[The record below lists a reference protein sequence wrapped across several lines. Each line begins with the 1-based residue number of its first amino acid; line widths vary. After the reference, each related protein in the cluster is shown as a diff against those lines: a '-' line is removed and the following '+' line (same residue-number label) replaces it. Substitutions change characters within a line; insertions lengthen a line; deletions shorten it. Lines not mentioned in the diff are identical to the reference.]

1 MHGPTPRPTRPG
13 GAPLSIPAPRRRPG
27 RIRAAGVAAA
37 LTAGSV
43 VAIAATPAHAG
54 PTLLRAITQNV
65 LSGLSHASDHGAA
78 PAGSVLNLTIT
89 LRRPD
94 PAGEQALIS
103 AENNPSS
110 SQYRHFLTPAQFAAR
125 FAVPAA
131 QQSAVRSFLAG
142 GGLDVDST
150 SVAGDVWSVHGTV
163 AAISALFQTPIHS
176 FTAGSSAFLA
186 NTRLPSFPFGLPIAN
201 IAGLNTLQHYTP
213 THGSTTAQGTCLG
226 TTCIGATTPQ
236 DLWTAYDQPG
246 SYTGQGQGLA
256 VFGEGQSD
264 GVVSDLRAF
273 EAQFGLPQ
281 VPVTVKHP
289 AGDTN
294 FSDDSGHEEWNIDT
308 QGSSGMAPDASSL
321 TLYFGSDLSDADVN
335 RLFSTFADDAN
346 GPLQASAS
354 FGECETVPVVSA
366 LVGQALSSSVIA
378 SLPVGIGLGN
388 NSDAALDA
396 VTRQAAAEGKTVF
409 VSTGDTGSSCPVV
422 YAAVIGAGNGVLNQ
436 GAPITNSP
444 ASLPYVTAV
453 GGTVLYTDPNGLR
466 AREYGWA
473 FSGGG
478 STLFTPAPDYQQGT
492 AGNVLPC
499 VTAPTTTCRG
509 IADVA
514 AQSGDVLTNGYTI
527 ISAGQPSQGGGTSLS
542 APLMQGM
549 WARVQ
554 SAAGPGGNGFA
565 NYPIYR
571 VGKDATQYA
580 RGFFDVNSADPTTG
594 LPASNG
600 AYVTTPGWDYVTGWG
615 VPKVAGLICDLTG
628 KVC

>member
-1 MHGPTPRPTRPG
+1 MHGPEPA
-13 GAPLSIPAPRRRPG
+13 GAPARRTR
-27 RIRAAGVAAA
+27 RAVATTAVAALVVGA
-37 LTAGSV
+37 AAAVTA
-43 VAIAATPAHAG
+43 APANAA

-65 LSGLSHASDHGAA
+65 LPGLSHATDHGSA
-78 PAGSVLNLTIT
+78 PAGSVLDLTIT
-89 LRRPD
+89 LRRPN
-94 PAGEQALIS
+94 PAGEQALIT
-103 AENNPSS
+103 AENDPAS
-110 SQYRHFLTPAQFAAR
+110 SQFHHSLTPAQFAAR
-125 FAVPAA
+125 FGVPAA
-131 QQSAVRSFLAG
+131 QQSAVRSFLTG
-142 GGLDVDST
+142 GGLAVDST
-150 SVAGDVWSVHGTV
+150 STAGDVWSVHGTA
-163 AAISALFQTPIHS
+163 AAISALFRTPIHS
-176 FTAGSSAFLA
+176 FTAGDSTFLA
-186 NTRLPSFPFGLPIAN
+186 NTTLPSFPYGLPLAN

-213 THGSTTAQGTCLG
+213 THGATTAQGTCLG
-226 TTCIGATTPQ
+226 STCVGATTPQ
-236 DLWTAYDQPG
+236 DLWTAYDQPAA
-246 SYTGQGQGLA
+246 YTGQGQGLA
-256 VFGEGQSD
+256 VIGEGQTD
-264 GVVSDLRAF
+264 GVISDLRAF
-273 EAQFGLPQ
+273 EAKFGLPQ

-289 AGDTN
+289 AGDTD

-308 QGSSGMAPDASSL
+308 QASSGMAPNASGL
-321 TLYFGSDLSDADVN
+321 TLYFGSDLSDADVS
-335 RLFSTFADDAN
+335 RLFSTFTDDPT

-396 VTRQAAAEGKTVF
+396 VTRQAAAEGKTIF

-436 GAPITNSP
+436 GVPLTNSP

-453 GGTVLYTDPNGLR
+453 GGTVLYTDPTGHR
-466 AREYGWA
+466 TREYGWA

-492 AGNVLPC
+492 AGNTLPC
-499 VTAPTTTCRG
+499 LTAPTTTCRG

-527 ISAGQPSQGGGTSLS
+527 ISAGQESQGGGTSLS

-554 SAAGPGGNGFA
+554 SAAGPTGNGFA

-571 VGKDATQYA
+571 VGKNAAQYA
-580 RGFFDVNSADPTTG
+580 RGFFDVNSLDPSTG

-600 AYVTTPGWDYVTGWG
+600 AYVTAPGWDYVTGWG

-628 KVC
+628 TSC